1 MKLYY
6 YQSGNLKRVPKYMR
20 FEYRTI
26 EKAIEDVELYWR
38 LKDKFTKSNISNLLP
53 LIKQFVLVD
62 ENKIIKIF
70 DK

>member
-20 FEYRTI
+20 FEYQTI

-38 LKDKFTKSNISNLLP
+38 LKDKFPKGILT
-53 LIKQFVLVD
+53 LIEQFVLVD
-62 ENKIIKIF
+62 EDKIIKIF